1 MGSAGVEP
9 LPAVSATII
18 DGKAIAQAIRDE
30 IAAEVTAMAETG
42 IPAPHLGVVL
52 CGDHP
57 SSATYVRNKRRAAER
72 AGIRFT
78 LHTPAGTAC
87 TADILDLCA
96 SLAADPDIDAI
107 LVQLPL
113 PPQVDTPAVIEAVP
127 AAKDADGFHP
137 VNLGRLAAGI
147 TPPVLPGTPR
157 GCMELLSRA
166 GVPVAG
172 SRAVVVGRS
181 VIVGRPLALLLINA
195 DATVTV
201 CHSRTQD
208 LAAVCREADILV
220 AATGRPRMITGE
232 YVKPGAAVI
241 DVGTTSVEGHLEGDV
256 DRASVEP
263 VAGWL
268 TPVPG
273 GVGPMTIA
281 MLLRNVVALARSRR
295 PPVPVA

>member
-1 MGSAGVEP
+1 MSAIVIDGSAI
-9 LPAVSATII
+9 A
-18 DGKAIAQAIRDE
+18 KAIRAE
-30 IAAEVTAMAETG
+30 IAAEVAAMVDAG
-42 IPAPHLGVVL
+42 QASPHLAVVL
-52 CGDHP
+52 CGDDP
-57 SSATYVRNKRRAAER
+57 ASATYVRNKGRAAER

-78 LHTPAGTAC
+78 LHTPGGDST
-87 TADILDLCA
+87 TSEILDLCA
-96 SLAADPDIDAI
+96 RISQDRDVDGM

-113 PPQVDTPAVIEAVP
+113 PRQVDSTAVLEAVP

-137 VNLGRLAAGI
+137 LNLGRLAAGAAAR
-147 TPPVLPGTPR
+147 VVPGTPL
-157 GCMELLSRA
+157 GCMELLRRS
-166 GVPVAG
+166 GVPIAG

-181 VIVGRPLALLLINA
+181 VIVGRPLALLLVNA

-201 CHSRTQD
+201 CHSKTRD
-208 LAAVCREADILV
+208 LTGVCREADILI
-220 AATGRPRMITGE
+220 AAIGRPGMITAQ

-241 DVGTTSVEGHLEGDV
+241 DVGTTPVDGRLLGDV

-281 MLLRNVVALARSRR
+281 MLLRNTLALARSRR
-295 PPVPVA
+295 AAPAP

>member
-1 MGSAGVEP
+1 
-9 LPAVSATII
+9 VSATII
-18 DGKAIAQAIRDE
+18 DGSAIAKAIRAE
-30 IAAEVTAMAETG
+30 IAAEVTVMVAEG
-42 IPAPHLGVVL
+42 LAAPHLGVVL
-52 CGDHP
+52 CGDDP
-57 SSATYVRNKRRAAER
+57 ASATYVRNKGRAAER

-78 LHTPAGTAC
+78 LHTPGGDSSTS
-87 TADILDLCA
+87 DILGLCA
-96 SLAADPDIDAI
+96 RMRDDPDIDAM

-113 PPQVDTPAVIEAVP
+113 PRQIDSGAVLEAVP

-137 VNLGRLAAGI
+137 LNLGRLAAGGV
-147 TPPVLPGTPR
+147 PPVLPGTPL
-157 GCMELLSRA
+157 GCLELLRRS
-166 GVPVAG
+166 GVPIAG

-181 VIVGRPLALLLINA
+181 VIVGRPLALLLVNA

-201 CHSRTQD
+201 CHSKTRD
-208 LAAVCREADILV
+208 LPGVCREGDILV
-220 AATGRPRMITGE
+220 AAIGRPGMITAD

-241 DVGTTSVEGHLEGDV
+241 DVGTTPRDGQLAGDV

-281 MLLRNVVALARSRR
+281 MLLRNTLALARARR
-295 PPVPVA
+295 PAPVG